1 MSEENKTE
9 EQWIFAEKQ
18 PMDEADPKELMRKWA
33 NVAEDMA
40 LVPELNVRMRVE
52 EGHFVIEVSPEL
64 FEVFQTA

>member
-1 MSEENKTE
+1 MSDENNTE

-18 PMDEADPKELMRKWA
+18 PMDETDPKALMRKWA